1 MGKIIPFSRARALS
15 NTTAL
20 ERIQRFW
27 LDGNYVPSAY
37 AQSRMAQRGFDDQDL
52 AHLVFETGGVS
63 SHRLVDG
70 LWRYKVSGKSV
81 DGKKMAA
88 VFEFEGSL
96 MTLVTVH
103 DRFKG
108 ETVKRKKRR

>member
-1 MGKIIPFSRARALS
+1 MGRLIPFNRVRALS
-15 NTTAL
+15 NATAL
-20 ERIQRFW
+20 QRIQRFW
-27 LDGNYVPSAY
+27 LEGNYIPSAY
-37 AQSRMAQRGFDDQDL
+37 AQSRMAQRGFDDHDL
-52 AHLVFETGGVS
+52 AHLIFETGGVS
-63 SHRLVDG
+63 SHRLVDA

-81 DGKKMAA
+81 DGKRMAA

-103 DRFKG
+103 DRFKH